1 MFASSGACSPPPSLT
16 FALGHR
22 TVVQMRRRKFQLVL
36 FGCLLV
42 LLVVWIL
49 TPARRGTGDERRFRQ
64 MLHAADWGWRLRST
78 EKRLPGPLAR
88 LLHVANLKNRC
99 MGKAEAQQEALLA
112 SGYLTN
118 TSITITNMP
127 STATSEKSCLAELQR
142 RLKVRARRFLVVLC
156 ADQRCRGHL
165 PRSGS
170 GCCADRA

>member
-1 MFASSGACSPPPSLT
+1 MS
-16 FALGHR
+16 
-22 TVVQMRRRKFQLVL
+22 RRKFQLVL

-64 MLHAADWGWRLRST
+64 MLHAADWGWRFRSA
-78 EKRLPGPLAR
+78 EKRLPSPLAR
-88 LLHVANLKNRC
+88 LLHVADLKNRC

-142 RLKVRARRFLVVLC
+142 RLKAGAHVDFLSFYVQTNDVVVTCRTRDLVVVRTALEN
-156 ADQRCRGHL
+156 
-165 PRSGS
+165 P
-170 GCCADRA
+170 